1 MKILFIINP
10 IAGGNNNEDALQCI
24 SELASEKGFDYEVFH
39 TSGQGDDV
47 LIKTSIENYQPDRI
61 VAGGGDGTL
70 QLVARNMIGSPIPLG
85 ILALGSAN
93 GLATALGLPEDYTEA
108 IKAAVNN
115 KTTIPL
121 DLIKINDTH
130 ICIHLCDIGINAA
143 MVKNYAEGH
152 ERGMMGYIKYLGRA
166 IHDTPLLKYKIITSG
181 QTYEKEGFMLTIAN
195 GNRYGTG
202 IKISEGSV
210 SDGKFEICNVPKIS
224 LEEFVKA
231 GLTKFDM
238 FIEDDMFSD
247 VISCREAEIIIDQ
260 KVDLQ
265 IDGEHVGK
273 VDYMKVEIIEAA
285 INLLVS

>member
-10 IAGGNNNEDALQCI
+10 IAGGNNNEVALRCI
-24 SELASEKGFDYEVFH
+24 SELALEKGFEYQLFH
-39 TSGQGDDV
+39 TSGKGDDAF
-47 LIKTSIENYQPDRI
+47 IKNIMENYRPDRI

-93 GLATALGLPEDYTEA
+93 GLATALGLPEDYAEA
-108 IKAAVNN
+108 VKAAVNN
-115 KTTIPL
+115 TNTIPL
-121 DLIKINDTH
+121 DLIKINGTH

-143 MVKNYAEGH
+143 MVKSYAEGH
-152 ERGMMGYIKYLGRA
+152 DRGMMGYIKHLGQA

-210 SDGKFEICNVPKIS
+210 SDGKFEIVNVPKIS

-238 FIEDDMFSD
+238 FIEDNMFSD
-247 VISCREAEIIIDQ
+247 VISCKEAEIIIDQ
-260 KVDLQ
+260 KVNLQ
-265 IDGEHVGK
+265 IDGEHMGM

-285 INLLVS
+285 IKLLVS